1 MNEFFK
7 MLLCCQRVMVESS
20 LICCISLIE
29 NKKQRGEKE
38 GGSHPKD
45 SVFLVMP
52 DYKVTAYMPLLKKV
66 LAT

>member
-1 MNEFFK
+1 
-7 MLLCCQRVMVESS
+7 MVESS